1 MRTQPLV
8 PSSPHHRE
16 HTHCSRHLQQ
26 SLLAAATRKSSETAL
41 HRVGPIKVS
50 EVQGC
55 AHGVFKAQTCANIRP
70 ESWPSGCE
78 SRIFAQ
84 SPRRSVPALPAAR
97 SWAENLPGTQALPQ
111 PTPSV
116 ACSKHAFPDNRRFHR
131 ETASGRRPM
140 LLATVEASFQSRA
153 CGVSGAGAGS
163 PDLP

>member
-26 SLLAAATRKSSETAL
+26 SLLAAATRPISTLGVLRKSSETAL
-41 HRVGPIKVS
+41 HRVRPIKVS

-55 AHGVFKAQTCANIRP
+55 AHGVFKAQTYANIRP
-70 ESWPSGCE
+70 ESSPSGCE

-84 SPRRSVPALPAAR
+84 TPRRSVPALPAAR
-97 SWAENLPGTQALPQ
+97 SWAENLFGTQALPQ
-111 PTPSV
+111 PPSSL
-116 ACSKHAFPDNRRFHR
+116 ACSKRAFPDNRRFHR
-131 ETASGRRPM
+131 ETVSGRRPM

-153 CGVSGAGAGS
+153 CRV
-163 PDLP
+163 